1 MYIDLVVLIVL
12 MIVVIFVFKKF
23 DSFVYF
29 IGSLDILL
37 RILAFIRDNLPVPE
51 LRALLVR
58 YFPSSIPSILARY
71 MNGIVY
77 TFFVWVYVIIFMIFW
92 FYITR
97 TFFKKK

>member
-1 MYIDLVVLIVL
+1 MYIDLIILIVL
-12 MIVVIFVFKKF
+12 MVVVIFVFKRF

-51 LRALLVR
+51 LRALLVK
-58 YFPSSIPSILARY
+58 YFPSSIPSILERY
-71 MNGIVY
+71 MSGIVY
-77 TFFVWVYVIIFMIFW
+77 LIFLWFYVVIFMIFW
-92 FYITR
+92 FYVTR

>member
-12 MIVVIFVFKKF
+12 MVVVIFVFKRF

-51 LRALLVR
+51 LKALLAR
-58 YFPSSIPSILARY
+58 YFPSSIPAILGRY

-77 TFFVWVYVIIFMIFW
+77 SIFVWLYVIIFMIFW

>member
-12 MIVVIFVFKKF
+12 MIVVIFVFKRF

-29 IGSLDILL
+29 IASVDILL
-37 RILAFIRDNLPVPE
+37 RIFAFIRDNLPVPE
-51 LRALLVR
+51 LKALLAR
-58 YFPSSIPSILARY
+58 YFPSSIPAIIGRYTSGIIYSI
-71 MNGIVY
+71 
-77 TFFVWVYVIIFMIFW
+77 FVWLYVIIFMVFW